1 MGDDENVLENLE
13 ALQATE
19 HAEHP
24 LLKAE
29 PADSEAVRVVKRL
42 INWYW
47 GYDKEEGS
55 QEITDVLYK
64 FGLSV
69 EPTEVRLKDAEA
81 HRKELKEKDGLIK
94 FYQNKAARYLER
106 SEGLQ
111 LEMHRR
117 DPNNKYKTREAG
129 SLAKEFP
136 YANEQLRKEVERSNA
151 RESAVIDAMVVQQA
165 RYDELLSKYW
175 ELKLKYEPEK
185 SSDGVFAPE
194 DSAAGKHN
202 ETK

>member
-13 ALQATE
+13 ASQAAE

-24 LLKAE
+24 LLVIE
-29 PADSEAVRVVKRL
+29 PTDSEAARVVKRL

-69 EPTEVRLKDAEA
+69 APDEVLLKDAEA
-81 HRKELKEKDGLIK
+81 HRIELKEKDDLIK
-94 FYQNKAARYLER
+94 FYKAKAAKYLER

-111 LEMHRR
+111 LEMHKR
-117 DPNNKYKTREAG
+117 DPNNKYKTGEVG

-151 RESAVIDAMVVQQA
+151 RESAVIDAMVVQKA
-165 RYDELLSKYW
+165 RYDELLSEYW
-175 ELKLKYEPEK
+175 KLKLKYEPEK
-185 SSDGVFAPE
+185 SSDGVSTPKG
-194 DSAAGKHN
+194 SASGKHK

>member
-29 PADSEAVRVVKRL
+29 PTDSEAVRVVKRL

-47 GYDKEEGS
+47 GYDKEEGC

-69 EPTEVRLKDAEA
+69 EPDEVRLKDAKA
-81 HRKELKEKDGLIK
+81 HRKELNEKDDLIK
-94 FYQNKAARYLER
+94 FYQAKAAEYLER

-111 LEMHRR
+111 LEMHKR
-117 DPNNKYKTREAG
+117 DPNNKYKTREVG

-136 YANEQLRKEVERSNA
+136 YANERLRKEVERSNA
-151 RESAVIDAMVVQQA
+151 RESTVIDALVVQQE

-175 ELKLKYEPEK
+175 KLKEKYEPEK
-185 SSDGVFAPE
+185 SSDSVFASK
-194 DSAAGKHN
+194 DSVAGKHN